1 MKNLFEPAAAQELQ
15 TRLSQLK
22 PDSPRLWGK
31 MSPQQM
37 LAHCSAGMEM
47 ALGDKVI
54 PPSPLPLRLLG
65 RIIKPI
71 VMGNDKPI
79 RRNAPTAKELV
90 ISSQPDLDTER
101 ERLAQMI
108 TRFVTSGAPA
118 CTRNP
123 HPFFGKL
130 SPDEWSIL
138 VYKHLDHHF
147 RQFSV

>member
-37 LAHCSAGMEM
+37 LAHCSAAMEM
-47 ALGDKVI
+47 ALGDRII
-54 PPSPLPLRLLG
+54 PTAPLPLRLLG

-90 ISSQPDLDTER
+90 ISDQPDLATER

-108 TRFVTSGAPA
+108 ARFASAGAPA

-123 HPFFGKL
+123 HPFFGRL